1 MLVFKVFQK
10 SELNENQIARELKFL
25 LLNTIKL
32 EQSRN
37 KLDNVTNQEV
47 LIKSRELKSNTQKK
61 KQEKSVLVNPT
72 KNNNFF
78 H

>member
-32 EQSRN
+32 EPSRN
-37 KLDNVTNQEV
+37 KLKFDKPRGSNKVQGIE
-47 LIKSRELKSNTQKK
+47 IKYTEN
-61 KQEKSVLVNPT
+61 KQEKAVLVNPT
-72 KNNNFF
+72 KNYNFF